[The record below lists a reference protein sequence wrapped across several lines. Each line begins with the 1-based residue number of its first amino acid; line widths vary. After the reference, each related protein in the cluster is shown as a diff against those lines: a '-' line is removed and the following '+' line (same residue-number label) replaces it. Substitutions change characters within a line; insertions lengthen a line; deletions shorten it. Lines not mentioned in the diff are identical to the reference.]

1 MRLYGGAKDVF
12 ISGAQADAMIKKT
25 NVVWG
30 KLNYEEF
37 VKSMMAK

>member
-1 MRLYGGAKDVF
+1 LRLYGGTKDVI
-12 ISGAQADAMIKKT
+12 ISGAQADAMIKET
-25 NVVWG
+25 NVVSG